1 MRRKKLLTRKQRAV
15 RWGVGAVCLFL
26 WMNLALHIGYLLP
39 IQAFWEMEEQ
49 IGAGDLAVVDRRWET
64 GSDFFLSAGWLSLA
78 GNEHVVV
85 LAPERWTYTGWQ
97 INGPEVLACDDGAP
111 LHVGIL
117 SVQRTQFANGSPEP
131 GKDWA
136 PFQTTVYLF
145 GRVDDPDIRSLRME
159 LGARREDGE
168 TLEVTADRAE
178 WIVRDDGAYFL
189 LWQEFDGFR
198 IPDLQQTTA
207 YDAAGNVV
215 TTVAGGT

>member
-1 MRRKKLLTRKQRAV
+1 MRRKKLLTRKQWAV

-131 GKDWA
+131 AEDWA

>member
-1 MRRKKLLTRKQRAV
+1 MRRKKLLTRKQRAI

-26 WMNLALHIGYLLP
+26 WMNLALHVGYLLP
-39 IQAFWEMEEQ
+39 VQAFWEMEEQ
-49 IGAGDLAVVDRRWET
+49 IGAGDLEVVDRRWET

-78 GNEHVVV
+78 GNEHAVV

-131 GKDWA
+131 GEDWA

-189 LWQEFDGFR
+189 LRQEFGGFL
-198 IPDLQQTTA
+198 ITDLQQTTA

>member
-1 MRRKKLLTRKQRAV
+1 MRRKKLLTRKQRAI

-26 WMNLALHIGYLLP
+26 WMNLALHVGYLLP
-39 IQAFWEMEEQ
+39 VQAFWEMEEQ
-49 IGAGDLAVVDRRWET
+49 IGAGDLEVVDRRWET

-78 GNEHVVV
+78 GNEHAVV

-97 INGPEVLACDDGAP
+97 ISGPEVLACDDGAP

-117 SVQRTQFANGSPEP
+117 SVQRTQFANGTPEP
-131 GKDWA
+131 GEDWV

-145 GRVDDPDIRSLRME
+145 GRVDDTDIRSLRME
-159 LGARREDGE
+159 LDARREDGE
-168 TLEVTADRAE
+168 HLEVTTDRAE

-189 LWQEFDGFR
+189 LQQEFGGFL
-198 IPDLQQTTA
+198 ITDLQQTTA
-207 YDAAGNVV
+207 YDAGGHII

>member
-1 MRRKKLLTRKQRAV
+1 MRRKKLLTRKQRAI

-26 WMNLALHIGYLLP
+26 WMNLALHVGYLLP
-39 IQAFWEMEEQ
+39 VQAFWEMEEQ
-49 IGAGDLAVVDRRWET
+49 IGAGDLEVVDRRWET

-78 GNEHVVV
+78 GNEHAVV

-97 INGPEVLACDDGAP
+97 ISGPEVLACDDGAP

-117 SVQRTQFANGSPEP
+117 SVQRTQFANGTPEP
-131 GKDWA
+131 GEDWV

-159 LGARREDGE
+159 LDAHREDGE
-168 TLEVTADRAE
+168 PLEVTTDRAE
-178 WIVRDDGAYFL
+178 WIARDDGAYFL
-189 LWQEFDGFR
+189 LQQEFGGFLVT
-198 IPDLQQTTA
+198 DLQQTTA
-207 YDAAGNVV
+207 YDAGGHII

>member
-1 MRRKKLLTRKQRAV
+1 MRRKKLLTRKQWAV

-85 LAPERWTYTGWQ
+85 LAPER
-97 INGPEVLACDDGAP
+97 
-111 LHVGIL
+111 IL

-131 GKDWA
+131 GEDWA

>member
-15 RWGVGAVCLFL
+15 CWGAGAVCLFL

-39 IQAFWEMEEQ
+39 VQAFWEMEEQ
-49 IGAGDLAVVDRRWET
+49 IGAGDLEVVDRHWET

-85 LAPERWTYTGWQ
+85 LAPERWTYTGWN
-97 INGPEVLACDDGAP
+97 ISGPEVLICDDGAP
-111 LHVGIL
+111 LHVGIYA
-117 SVQRTQFANGSPEP
+117 VQRSQFAAGVP
-131 GKDWA
+131 GPGEDWV

-159 LGARREDGE
+159 LDANRGDGE
-168 TLEVTADRAE
+168 PLEVTTDRAE

-189 LWQEFDGFR
+189 LRQEFGGFL
-198 IPDLQQTTA
+198 ITDLQQTTA

>member
-1 MRRKKLLTRKQRAV
+1 MRRKKLLTRKQRAI
-15 RWGVGAVCLFL
+15 RWGLGAVCLFL
-26 WMNLALHIGYLLP
+26 WMNLALHVGYLLP
-39 IQAFWEMEEQ
+39 VQAFWEMEEQ
-49 IGAGDLAVVDRRWET
+49 IGAGDLEVVDRRWET

-78 GNEHVVV
+78 GNEHAVV
-85 LAPERWTYTGWQ
+85 LAPEQWTYTGWQ

-117 SVQRTQFANGSPEP
+117 SVQRTQFANGTPEP
-131 GKDWA
+131 GEDWV

-159 LGARREDGE
+159 LDANRGDGE
-168 TLEVTADRAE
+168 PLEVTTDRAE

-189 LWQEFDGFR
+189 LRQEFGGFL
-198 IPDLQQTTA
+198 ITDLQQTTA

>member
-1 MRRKKLLTRKQRAV
+1 MRRKKLLTRKQWAV

-78 GNEHVVV
+78 GNEHAVV

-97 INGPEVLACDDGAP
+97 ISGPEVLACDDGAP

-117 SVQRTQFANGSPEP
+117 SVQRTQFANGTPEP
-131 GKDWA
+131 GEDWV

-159 LGARREDGE
+159 LDAHREDGE
-168 TLEVTADRAE
+168 PLEVTTDRAE
-178 WIVRDDGAYFL
+178 WIARDDGAYFL
-189 LWQEFDGFR
+189 LQQEFGGFLVT
-198 IPDLQQTTA
+198 DLQQTTA
-207 YDAAGNVV
+207 YDAGGHII

>member
-1 MRRKKLLTRKQRAV
+1 MRRKKMLTRKGRAIRLV
-15 RWGVGAVCLFL
+15 AAALLLLFYA
-26 WMNLALHIGYLLP
+26 NFACNTGYLLP
-39 IQAFWEMEEQ
+39 IQAILEQ
-49 IGAGDLAVVDRRWET
+49 KERIGAGKLETVEWRLDPEMEAFLYSGQICLLANSDVTALVDLSFSPLNGWRAWSETLLTEEEQTLYVGAESFRSIFPRDR
-64 GSDFFLSAGWLSLA
+64 
-78 GNEHVVV
+78 
-85 LAPERWTYTGWQ
+85 
-97 INGPEVLACDDGAP
+97 
-111 LHVGIL
+111 
-117 SVQRTQFANGSPEP
+117 EP
-131 GKDWA
+131 GEPWNEI
-136 PFQTTVYLF
+136 VYLF